1 MIHAEISAYP
11 IGTET
16 TSGSFYLAKAIE
28 TIKNMEGIRY
38 QITPMGT
45 ILESKSAEKIF
56 KAANKMMSAIHNL
69 GVMRVEVILKIDSR
83 KDKEAKLEDKLDSI
97 NKYLKQ

>member
-1 MIHAEISAYP
+1 MIHAEVSAYP
-11 IGTET
+11 IGTDT

-28 TIKNMEGIRY
+28 AIRDIDEIRY

-56 KAANKMMSAIHNL
+56 EAANKIMTTIHNL
-69 GVMRVEVILKIDSR
+69 GVMRVEILLKIDSR
-83 KDKEAKLEDKLDSI
+83 KDKETKLEDKLESI
-97 NKYLKQ
+97 NKYLNQ